1 MSWLISDS
9 TNANSTGHLSTYD
22 GNLYYNQDSWRLCK
36 NMMWIGPAS
45 QKWQQSIDLDGY
57 FSTDRDFGFDK
68 KFNGFILKTSDSM
81 PSLSQA
87 QGSLP
92 TNTESF
98 KDITNK
104 TLSETVESY
113 VKLYHRTKTIN
124 QVVPYAKSEI
134 KNKGYYDITAMQ
146 DCTISWT
153 MGDEDTGDF
162 WFYAYVNRNIVI
174 SEDADHNKTLSF
186 SVSKGD
192 TIRFKIVHYS
202 SHSSYQSYDSY
213 ESSLSDFGDNECH
226 IVETYTTDTYYQCA
240 KINQSWTSWLYENK
254 NTSNFYIFAPATVCG
269 NENGITDYLTYKLN
283 YTPTYDILVAAYVE
297 GRLLEHKVIS
307 AGTTMS
313 DYEKLTFSLYN
324 PYHSSEGSVVI
335 LYVRPYEG
343 LSPQRVL
350 KDELLSY
357 MKESVNKH
365 YLSSDFLT
373 VGSLN
378 GGGHSI
384 SSNLKENI
392 SALDSEITLSCS
404 TSVSATR
411 LSLVDNSKQ
420 SLTLPKI
427 NGLPIKDGTLRSSN
441 STSSYDLISPNES
454 HYKSGKFVVTKS
466 GNVHFRCHL
475 RREKYFTGIKDYNYT
490 YATQSFS
497 ISKNGN
503 TVYSASGST
512 LDYEADIEV
521 EKGDL
526 IKVEFTGTILGTSYY
541 KLLYD
546 YDVVDK
552 CYVDYESTTDKETG
566 FTAYKSS
573 YDSVNTPAYDMAFIV
588 SKAGTLNW
596 SYNDVRSGTTS
607 SSDDGIF
614 NIFVNGE
621 RQVRADNDN
630 ASSSGSLS
638 LSVGDVVLI
647 RYCTY
652 SCTVGDK
659 DSYVYVER
667 GWDTPGGQCTVSF
680 SGETVPAAFNH
691 TLSWREYCKL
701 ILAEARLWV
710 DDNSLT
716 DYALPIA
723 IIDDAG
729 DLERTNQFYT
739 ELSNSKLYVD
749 LWVHAD
755 NLTNLNASYV
765 KCFNADM
772 KDSPIPTAK
781 FEGAGISQVRIKDAT
796 WGVRAFKNTAKTINS
811 LELVDISGDWT
822 EAFRNSVSTGVKIGK
837 FTTNGLTSAK
847 DMFRGCEIRYQWYLD
862 EDKLKTFFN
871 DTYNKWVAG
880 EYDFRSAF
888 VGSYHSGTIP
898 EQFMSAEDQFACN
911 WDPAILIQKV
921 ASTYDVSRQPLTCYY
936 YAGDSAVNN
945 GYSKYLAYSKTV
957 HTIKLVS
964 RQYDESYDAAY
975 IYIDGKAVKSWGS
988 RGHFVGVIDC
998 KTMQFKYEGSGD
1010 TYGTPDSADAVW
1022 AAAIN
1027 AAGSNDIIVSVTY
1040 DATSVTSSARNSIN
1054 SCGGSGSTWTSA
1066 RIAHTFI
1073 GKKGLSSGNGY
1084 EGTASG
1090 SSYSTIS
1097 AQFDEDRGLVY
1108 KSNWGLSQKFGL
1120 SPIYE
1125 KGGGQDEHFDKHPNI
1140 IVPEEDFWKWYSV
1153 FAQIKSDYDCAL
1165 FSITENNKANFNVDV
1180 LTSGDERQIN
1190 YNYDTSFRKAVEANV
1205 FDNLIL
1211 HLRKVENVT
1220 NKNISIE
1227 GMFKNTENLHCVGEI
1242 KNIQDITSAFEE
1254 CRNIIEVRANLNNV
1268 EIADYAFK
1276 NCHSLTNVHIIS
1288 NSCYTA
1294 MHMFENCDS
1303 ITDFNIK
1310 EMTALIDATSMFE
1323 GCTAIKTEYFT
1334 KATEIPET
1342 LQVTRRMFAK
1352 CNITEISGN
1361 WVPPNSYTSYR
1372 NQDENGIGNLE
1383 DDWVNETTKEGWSF
1397 PRDLYDADQMFTE
1410 NPITKISNLKFNPNA
1425 NNSWIFSSC
1434 SNLTTIKYSFLDID
1448 TFTSEKH
1455 TGMFDRCSLKKE
1467 NVIWLP
1473 ISISSDFNLAQLGFF
1488 TNGSAG
1494 NEKITYWIVDDHWCE
1509 VDHSGFVEYQHIRRP
1524 AYLDVYRK
1532 NYDKDVIIKFWS
1544 HPHIHSAEMRGYNEL
1559 HDTKVYYDPETLQG
1573 GATINYNEWLK
1584 GKQTK

>member
-1 MSWLISDS
+1 MSWLISDDI
-9 TNANSTGHLSTYD
+9 NANSTGHLSTYD

-36 NMMWIGPAS
+36 NMVWVGPAS

-57 FSTDRDFGFDK
+57 FSTDEDFGFDK
-68 KFNGFILKTSDSM
+68 KFNGFILKTSADM

-92 TNTESF
+92 DNIEFYKS
-98 KDITNK
+98 ISGPV
-104 TLSETVESY
+104 TLSKDFTATQRLYKKVETTYKKVKKAAFGNFSFIANCDGNISVSFYDDRSVNDTYAFLLKNDEVEAENDSDNKASTLSTSY
-113 VKLYHRTKTIN
+113 EKGDKIEFKVVSWEDREPDGNVINDGFTATGVYDALEEETHISYYNKAWTKSNGWGNSISSAQNNPFIQLWRCLRTSSESGSLKMQYSTSSTTKTY
-124 QVVPYAKSEI
+124 YAAYVGGVLATSFVSETAGSDLTFDVMWSDVAVGSEI
-134 KNKGYYDITAMQ
+134 IFYYRPYFDGTAPK
-146 DCTISWT
+146 TYLE
-153 MGDEDTGDF
+153 DEVD
-162 WFYAYVNRNIVI
+162 WVMNYCC
-174 SEDADHNKTLSF
+174 K
-186 SVSKGD
+186 
-192 TIRFKIVHYS
+192 
-202 SHSSYQSYDSY
+202 
-213 ESSLSDFGDNECH
+213 
-226 IVETYTTDTYYQCA
+226 
-240 KINQSWTSWLYENK
+240 
-254 NTSNFYIFAPATVCG
+254 
-269 NENGITDYLTYKLN
+269 NGITSWSTN
-283 YTPTYDILVAAYVE
+283 MNT
-297 GRLLEHKVIS
+297 GG
-307 AGTTMS
+307 GTT
-313 DYEKLTFSLYN
+313 K
-324 PYHSSEGSVVI
+324 
-335 LYVRPYEG
+335 
-343 LSPQRVL
+343 
-350 KDELLSY
+350 
-357 MKESVNKH
+357 
-365 YLSSDFLT
+365 T
-373 VGSLN
+373 VGT
-378 GGGHSI
+378 
-384 SSNLKENI
+384 SSVDNLGDI
-392 SALDSEITLSCS
+392 VTLSCTQTRTRS
-404 TSVSATR
+404 GYNLTNATSGKS
-411 LSLVDNSKQ
+411 
-420 SLTLPKI
+420 TLPKI
-427 NGLPIKDGTLRSSN
+427 NGLPYKGTTVHTPSYSS
-441 STSSYDLISPNES
+441 SSAFISPNEQ
-454 HYKSGKFVVTKS
+454 HRKSGHFVVTKDGTIS
-466 GNVHFRCHL
+466 VKCAL
-475 RREKYFTGIKDYNYT
+475 QSLSAYFNSYDNYQT
-490 YATQSFS
+490 
-497 ISKNGN
+497 ISPTITIAKNGTQVVSYSN
-503 TVYSASGST
+503 NGETKSYTTSIDVSAGDLITVSASGTFTQNSYYE
-512 LDYEADIEV
+512 LDYDDE
-521 EKGDL
+521 
-526 IKVEFTGTILGTSYY
+526 
-541 KLLYD
+541 
-546 YDVVDK
+546 VVDK
-552 CYVDYESTTDKETG
+552 CYLTGDKDETG
-566 FTAYKSS
+566 FTVYKDYYNST
-573 YDSVNTPAYDMAFIV
+573 DTPAYDMAFIV
-588 SKAGTLNW
+588 SESGSLEW

-607 SSDDGIF
+607 ASDDGIL

-621 RQVRADNDN
+621 RKVRADNDN
-630 ASSSGSLS
+630 ASSNGSLS

-647 RYCTY
+647 RYSTY
-652 SCTVGDK
+652 SCSVGNK
-659 DSYVYVER
+659 DEYVYVER
-667 GWDTPGGQCTVSF
+667 NWDTPGGQCTISF
-680 SGETVPAAFNH
+680 SGETVPVAFNH
-691 TLSWREYCKL
+691 TLSWKEYCKL

-772 KDSPIPTAK
+772 KDSPINAD
-781 FEGAGISQVRIKDAT
+781 FAGASVTQVRIKDAT
-796 WGVRAFKNTAKTINS
+796 WGKRAFKNISGKISS
-811 LELVDISGDWT
+811 LELVNISGDWT
-822 EAFRNSVSTGVKIGK
+822 EAFRNSVSTSVKVGK
-837 FTTNGLTSAK
+837 FTTSGLTSAR
-847 DMFRGCEIRYQWYLD
+847 DMFRGCEIRYRWSLD
-862 EDKLKTFFN
+862 EDKLRTFFN
-871 DTYNKWVAG
+871 DTYDKWVAG

-936 YAGDSAVNN
+936 FAGDSAVNN
-945 GYSKYLAYSKTV
+945 GYSKYLEYSKTV

-964 RQYDESYDAAY
+964 RQFDESFDAAY
-975 IYIDGKAVKSWGS
+975 IYIDDKAVKSWGS
-988 RGHFVGVIDC
+988 RGHFIGVIDC

-1027 AAGSNDIIVSVTY
+1027 AAGSNDIIVSITY

-1073 GKKGLSSGNGY
+1073 GKKGLSSGCGY

-1090 SSYSTIS
+1090 SSYSTLT
-1097 AQFDEDRGLVY
+1097 AQFDEDRGLVH
-1108 KSNWGLSQKFGL
+1108 KASWGLSQKFGL

-1125 KGGGQDEHFDKHPNI
+1125 KESGQDDHFNKHLNI

-1165 FSITENNKANFNVDV
+1165 FSITENNKANFNIDV
-1180 LTSGDERQIN
+1180 YTSGDERQTN
-1190 YNYDTSFRKAVEANV
+1190 YNYDTSFRKAVEANA

-1211 HLRKVENVT
+1211 HLRKVENTT
-1220 NKNISIE
+1220 NKSISIE
-1227 GMFKNTENLHCVGEI
+1227 GMFKGIENLHCVGEI
-1242 KNIQDITSAFEE
+1242 KNIQDITSAFEG
-1254 CRNIIEVRANLNNV
+1254 CSNIIEVSPNLNNV

-1276 NCHSLTNVHIIS
+1276 NCHSLTNAYVIS

-1294 MHMFENCDS
+1294 MHMFENCEN

-1310 EMTALIDATSMFE
+1310 EMPALIDATSMFE
-1323 GCTAIKTEYFT
+1323 GCTGIRTDYFT

-1352 CNITEISGN
+1352 CGITEISGN
-1361 WVPPNSYTSYR
+1361 WVPPNSYTTYR
-1372 NQDENGIGNLE
+1372 NQDENGMGTFE

-1434 SNLTTIKYSFLDID
+1434 NNLTTMQYSFLDID

-1455 TGMFDRCSLKKE
+1455 TGMFDRCSLKKD

-1473 ISISSDFNLAQLGFF
+1473 ISISSDFHLAQLGFF

-1494 NEKITYWIVDDHWCE
+1494 NEKISYWIVDDHWCE

-1544 HPHIHSAEMRGYNEL
+1544 HPHIHSAEKRGYNEL

>member
-1 MSWLISDS
+1 MSWLISDG

-45 QKWQQSIDLDGY
+45 QKWQQSFDLDGY

-68 KFNGFILKTSDSM
+68 KFNGFTLKTSADM
-81 PSLSQA
+81 PSLSQT

-92 TNTESF
+92 NNAEPYKSISSATLSKDFTATQKFYKKVEYKYGDVATHTSSDKHISF
-98 KDITNK
+98 TAYCDGSIVADVDDDYDDNGDDCYFYILKNGSVAASTDADNGDKMEVNYAEGDVIEFKAVNYSGHSPSSDITSYNPHIEVTWKNRSRESHISYYNQAYTTNGWEKNIGLAQNNPIIELWRCLRTTAENGSMTMSYNTDSTIK
-104 TLSETVESY
+104 TYYGAYVGGILATSFVSETV
-113 VKLYHRTKTIN
+113 
-124 QVVPYAKSEI
+124 
-134 KNKGYYDITAMQ
+134 G
-146 DCTISWT
+146 
-153 MGDEDTGDF
+153 
-162 WFYAYVNRNIVI
+162 
-174 SEDADHNKTLSF
+174 
-186 SVSKGD
+186 
-192 TIRFKIVHYS
+192 
-202 SHSSYQSYDSY
+202 
-213 ESSLSDFGDNECH
+213 SD
-226 IVETYTTDTYYQCA
+226 
-240 KINQSWTSWLYENK
+240 
-254 NTSNFYIFAPATVCG
+254 
-269 NENGITDYLTYKLN
+269 
-283 YTPTYDILVAAYVE
+283 
-297 GRLLEHKVIS
+297 
-307 AGTTMS
+307 
-313 DYEKLTFSLYN
+313 LTFDVSWSN
-324 PYHSSEGSVVI
+324 
-335 LYVRPYEG
+335 
-343 LSPQRVL
+343 
-350 KDELLSY
+350 
-357 MKESVNKH
+357 
-365 YLSSDFLT
+365 
-373 VGSLN
+373 VGV
-378 GGGHSI
+378 
-384 SSNLKENI
+384 
-392 SALDSEITLSCS
+392 DSEIIFYCRPYFDGTAPKTYLEDEVAWVMSYCNKNAITYWSTNMSTGGGTSYKYATSNKTDSLGEEVTLSNIQTRTRS
-404 TSVSATR
+404 GYSLTDATS
-411 LSLVDNSKQ
+411 SK
-420 SLTLPKI
+420 STLPKI
-427 NGLPIKDGTLRSSN
+427 NGLPYKGTTLHTPSYSSSN
-441 STSSYDLISPNES
+441 DFISPNQ
-454 HYKSGKFVVTKS
+454 HHRKSGHFVVTKDGTVS
-466 GNVHFRCHL
+466 VKCALQSLTAYINS
-475 RREKYFTGIKDYNYT
+475 YDNYQNISPSIT
-490 YATQSFS
+490 ITKNGTQVVSYSNTNETKSYATD
-497 ISKNGN
+497 I
-503 TVYSASGST
+503 TVSA
-512 LDYEADIEV
+512 
-521 EKGDL
+521 GDL
-526 IKVEFTGTILGTSYY
+526 ISVSVSGTFTQNSYY
-541 KLLYD
+541 ELD
-546 YDVVDK
+546 YDDEVVNK
-552 CYVDYESTTDKETG
+552 CYLTGDKDETG
-566 FTAYKSS
+566 FTAYKSN
-573 YDSVNTPAYDMAFIV
+573 YDSASTPAYDMAFIV
-588 SKAGTLNW
+588 SEAGTLNW
-596 SYNDVRSGTTS
+596 SYNDVRSGATS
-607 SSDDGIF
+607 SNDDGIL
-614 NIFVNGE
+614 NIFINGE
-621 RQVRADNDN
+621 RQIRADNDN
-630 ASSSGSLS
+630 ASSSGSVP

-667 GWDTPGGQCTVSF
+667 GWDTPGGQCTISF

-723 IIDDAG
+723 IIDDAE

-781 FEGAGISQVRIKDAT
+781 FEGAGVSQVRIKDAT
-796 WGVRAFKNTAKTINS
+796 WGIRAFKNTTKTINS
-811 LELVDISGDWT
+811 LELVNISGDWT

-837 FTTNGLTSAK
+837 FTTNSLTSAK
-847 DMFRGCEIRYQWYLD
+847 DMFRGCEIRYQWHLD

-871 DTYNKWVAG
+871 DTYDKWVAG

-888 VGSYHSGTIP
+888 VGCPYSGTIP

-945 GYSKYLAYSKTV
+945 GYSKYLTYSKTV

-964 RQYDESYDAAY
+964 RQFDESHDAAY

-988 RGHFVGVIDC
+988 RGHYVGVIDC

-1010 TYGTPDSADAVW
+1010 TYGTPNSADAVW

-1073 GKKGLSSGNGY
+1073 GKKGLSSGAGY

-1097 AQFDEDRGLVY
+1097 AQFDEDRGLVH
-1108 KSNWGLSQKFGL
+1108 KAGWQIQQKFGL

-1125 KGGGQDEHFDKHPNI
+1125 KESGQDDHFDKHPNI

-1153 FAQIKSDYDCAL
+1153 FAQIKSDYESAL
-1165 FSITENNKANFNVDV
+1165 FAITENNKANFNIDV
-1180 LTSGDERQIN
+1180 YTSGDERQTN
-1190 YNYDTSFRKAVEANV
+1190 YNYDSSFRKAVEANV

-1227 GMFKNTENLHCVGEI
+1227 GMFKDIENLHCVGEI

-1254 CRNIIEVRANLNNV
+1254 CRNIIEVSPNLNNV
-1268 EIADYAFK
+1268 EIADYTFK
-1276 NCHSLTNVHIIS
+1276 NCHSLTNAHIIS

-1352 CNITEISGN
+1352 CSISEISGN

-1372 NQDENGIGNLE
+1372 NQDENGLGNLE
-1383 DDWVNETTKEGWSF
+1383 DDWTNETTKEGWSF
-1397 PRDLYDADQMFTE
+1397 PKDLYDADQMFTE

-1425 NNSWIFSSC
+1425 NNSWIFSGC